1 METLDA
7 AGRDPA
13 AGDKRETVVGW
24 AAVATTVGAV
34 FAWAACCVLPM
45 TLALAGVGFSATAIA
60 GQRSWLTLGAGV
72 ILAGGWWLVWRKS
85 RACRLDGGCNPP
97 SRLNVVLLAVASVLF
112 GLALAWPYLIEPPAL
127 ALIRAAKG

>member
-7 AGRDPA
+7 AGRNPA
-13 AGDKRETVVGW
+13 AGDKRETLFGW

-85 RACRLDGGCNPP
+85 RACRVDKGCNPP

-127 ALIRAAKG
+127 ALIRAARG